1 MSLVCDSL
9 NMCKDREIF
18 ITDDGAFAK
27 TPNFCPFCGRKWF
40 VSAINEIAFQPYIED
55 RQTERCGC
63 IGIRSFTGG
72 VCSKCGKEMPIY
84 PPAGD

>member
-27 TPNFCPFCGRKWF
+27 TPNFCPFCGKKWF
-40 VSAINEIAFQPYIED
+40 VSAISEKAD
-55 RQTERCGC
+55 RLKDAA
-63 IGIRSFTGG
+63 
-72 VCSKCGKEMPIY
+72 V
-84 PPAGD
+84 